1 MISFFDEPFVNDTR
15 IEDNLFSINPY
26 EGIFNINDT
35 NEGIFNIND
44 TNEDIYPNLGGQCDF
59 FLDNYTNSNT
69 VINEQGNNHTNNNQ
83 INSIINNNDN
93 ISNSNNN
100 NSNNN
105 NIISNNNNNNNSNN
119 NNYFLSNYHINDL
132 IPISNGFNNYYLI
145 ENFRFKPR
153 KKERIKDIKDKLTKT
168 KFIKSLNKDKDCCII
183 CLQEFKNNQ
192 NIYKLSCSHIF
203 HIRCLNKEIKYRKKC
218 PMCRK
223 KF

>member
-26 EGIFNINDT
+26 
-35 NEGIFNIND
+35 EGIFNIND

-93 ISNSNNN
+93 IINSNNN

-119 NNYFLSNYHINDL
+119 NNYFLSNYI
-132 IPISNGFNNYYLI
+132 
-145 ENFRFKPR
+145 
-153 KKERIKDIKDKLTKT
+153 
-168 KFIKSLNKDKDCCII
+168 
-183 CLQEFKNNQ
+183 
-192 NIYKLSCSHIF
+192 
-203 HIRCLNKEIKYRKKC
+203 
-218 PMCRK
+218 
-223 KF
+223 